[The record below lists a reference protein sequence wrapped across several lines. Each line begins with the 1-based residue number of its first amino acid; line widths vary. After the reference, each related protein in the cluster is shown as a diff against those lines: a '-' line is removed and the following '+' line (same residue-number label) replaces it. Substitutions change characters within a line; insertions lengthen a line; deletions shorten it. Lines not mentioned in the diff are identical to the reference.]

1 MHIYKSAQITK
12 NKNRENT
19 ISLSLS
25 RHLIKCI
32 HSPKQLTEKIMGG
45 RLKYGNTPKYS
56 LISQSP
62 AKRNGSRD
70 LIYVVCLVVLLKK
83 FLFFFNVFKK

>member
-45 RLKYGNTPKYS
+45 CLKYGNTPK
-56 LISQSP
+56 
-62 AKRNGSRD
+62 
-70 LIYVVCLVVLLKK
+70 
-83 FLFFFNVFKK
+83 